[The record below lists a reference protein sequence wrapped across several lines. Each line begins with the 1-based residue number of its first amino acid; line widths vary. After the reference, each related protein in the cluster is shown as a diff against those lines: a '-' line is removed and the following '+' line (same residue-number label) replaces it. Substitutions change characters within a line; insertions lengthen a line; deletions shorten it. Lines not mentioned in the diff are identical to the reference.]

1 MQREENSFAGRSRRH
16 GVGVDMGASRETRPK
31 RVVAPE
37 IIIAAGCLIAIL
49 SFGPRSA
56 IGVFQLPILA
66 SNKWG
71 SDTFSFAMAIQYL
84 LWGAGQPFAGYLTDR
99 FGSRV
104 VLAGGTLL
112 YAVGLALMSLSTT
125 PLALDLS
132 AGVLIGF
139 GLSGCSF
146 NMVISAFTKLLPI
159 ERQPLAFGLGTGAGS
174 LGQFLFSPLAGGLVG
189 AFGWQQTLILF
200 ALLVLA
206 IIPLTSLVASTP
218 SGSAKARAATH
229 GPEQTSW
236 QAIREALAHR
246 SYVLVTLGFF
256 TCGFQL
262 AFVTVHFQKY
272 VVEAGLS
279 PQVGYWAFALVGIF
293 NIVGSMSSGWASGR
307 MPRRYVLSFIYL
319 ARSLVTLAF
328 IVMPPT
334 AFSTYMFGA
343 LSGLL
348 WLSTV
353 PPTSSLV
360 GTMFGPRHFAMLF
373 GFSFFSHQV
382 GGFTGLMLAGILR
395 EQTGSYAVVW
405 WLSIALGVFSA
416 IVNLPVSEKPAPRAA
431 LAAA

>member
-1 MQREENSFAGRSRRH
+1 MAGTGTIKAR
-16 GVGVDMGASRETRPK
+16 

-66 SNKWG
+66 SNHWG

-84 LWGAGQPFAGYLTDR
+84 LWGAGQPVAGYLTDR

-104 VLAGGTLL
+104 VLAGGTLF
-112 YAVGLALMSLSTT
+112 YAAGLALMSISTT
-125 PLALDLS
+125 PLGIDLS

-146 NMVISAFTKLLPI
+146 NMVISAFTKLLPV

-174 LGQFLFSPLAGGLVG
+174 LGQFFFSPLAGGLIG
-189 AFGWQQTLILF
+189 AFGWQQTTIMF

-218 SGSAKARAATH
+218 SGSAKEQAAARAPGAAR
-229 GPEQTSW
+229 EQTSW
-236 QAIREALAHR
+236 QAIGEAMGHR
-246 SYVLVTLGFF
+246 SFVLLTLGFF

-279 PQVGYWAFALVGIF
+279 PQIGYWAFALVGIF

-319 ARSLVTLAF
+319 SRSLVTLAF
-328 IVMPPT
+328 IMAPPT

-360 GTMFGPRHFAMLF
+360 STMFGPRHFAMLF

-395 EQTGSYAVVW
+395 EQTGSYSVVW

-416 IVNLPVSEKPAPRAA
+416 IINLPISEKPVQRAA
-431 LAAA
+431 LAAVA